1 MSGRV
6 ERPGPDQP
14 RYSAHPTYLSTT
26 ELGHALRATKQLDT
40 ALDIQRKPQRKI
52 HHAADDRD
60 SRPNGQQAVVDAV
73 AENAVREQLVRD
85 AHQFTSEQVHESS
98 EVRLNRNQGV
108 DVLLARER
116 VGQPYKILAR
126 H

>member
-1 MSGRV
+1 M
-6 ERPGPDQP
+6 
-14 RYSAHPTYLSTT
+14 
-26 ELGHALRATKQLDT
+26 
-40 ALDIQRKPQRKI
+40 
-52 HHAADDRD
+52 
-60 SRPNGQQAVVDAV
+60 DAV

-108 DVLLARER
+108 DVLLAREG